1 LVPACRAHGWIF
13 NLATCYAGR
22 TAGCG
27 QKRTVKE
34 ICGGQV
40 CSSLEPLIRKWR
52 TADIGVLPPYGEAI
66 IRSTFLEAG
75 IEPSKDL
82 ITLYSAIGGME
93 SDDRNLWRLW
103 SLSETDGRKAEPNKF
118 GVLFSDYL
126 LESWVYRV
134 KPISKDV
141 SAIYVDY
148 FDGKASILVATSL
161 EQFFSLYA
169 ANADK
174 LLTQV
179 G

>member
-1 LVPACRAHGWIF
+1 M
-13 NLATCYAGR
+13 AG
-22 TAGCG
+22 ANG

-34 ICGGQV
+34 PWRGQV
-40 CSSLEPLIRKWR
+40 RAALELLIRKWR

-93 SDDRNLWRLW
+93 SDDGNLWRLW
-103 SLSETDGRKAEPNKF
+103 SLSEIDGRKAETNEF

-134 KPISKDV
+134 KPTSTQV
-141 SAIYVDY
+141 SAVYVDY
-148 FDGKASILVATSL
+148 FDGRASILVAPLGRKRTL
-161 EQFFSLYA
+161 
-169 ANADK
+169 
-174 LLTQV
+174 V
-179 G
+179 P